1 MDDILS
7 DGTYFTMF
15 QAIDNGMHDGDETT
29 GIALSPDH
37 TRIYAAFQDSGLI
50 FEFTRKDKL
59 PFE

>member
-1 MDDILS
+1 
-7 DGTYFTMF
+7 MF

-37 TRIYAAFQDSGLI
+37 TRFYAAFQDSGLI